1 MFGQNISS
9 INFCEHCIKVTKQ
22 CPEVALSQAQRC
34 PDGGK
39 TSPAEQS
46 IVRFPWPDLG
56 GGPRG
61 NMLQR
66 SWYQVREAF
75 KYYLADIFRWGVP
88 PTPTLKKSAKLYFK
102 ASLMHILHFIL
113 YRSQIFLSYLV
124 RWCDLS
130 ATVLSHPKA
139 LDLLLIKTYD
149 IEYLSL
155 KYISDG
161 NTLWSFLN
169 AKQG

>member
-1 MFGQNISS
+1 MSS
-9 INFCEHCIKVTKQ
+9 TNFCEHCIKFTKQ
-22 CPEVALSQAQRC
+22 CLEVALFQAKRS

-39 TSPAEQS
+39 TSPAEQG
-46 IVRFPWPDLG
+46 IVRLPWPDLG

-102 ASLMHILHFIL
+102 ASLMHLLHFIL
-113 YRSQIFLSYLV
+113 YRSQIFLYCVILV

-139 LDLLLIKTYD
+139 SDLLLIKRYD
-149 IEYLSL
+149 IYLS
-155 KYISDG
+155 
-161 NTLWSFLN
+161 NTSLMAIHCGAF
-169 AKQG
+169 

>member
-1 MFGQNISS
+1 MFSQNISS
-9 INFCEHCIKVTKQ
+9 INFKEHCCIKVIKQ
-22 CPEVALSQAQRC
+22 CLEVALFQAQRS
-34 PDGGK
+34 PDGRK
-39 TSPAEQS
+39 TSPAEQGL
-46 IVRFPWPDLG
+46 VRFPWPDVV

-88 PTPTLKKSAKLYFK
+88 PNPNPKKSAKLYFK
-102 ASLMHILHFIL
+102 ASLMHLLHFIL

-149 IEYLSL
+149 IYIPNTSL
-155 KYISDG
+155 MAIHCG
-161 NTLWSFLN
+161 AF
-169 AKQG
+169 

>member
-1 MFGQNISS
+1 MFGHNVSS
-9 INFCEHCIKVTKQ
+9 KNFCAHCIKVTKQ
-22 CPEVALSQAQRC
+22 CLEVALFQAKRS

-75 KYYLADIFRWGVP
+75 KYYLADIFRLGVP

-139 LDLLLIKTYD
+139 SEFASDKKIW
-149 IEYLSL
+149 YLSL